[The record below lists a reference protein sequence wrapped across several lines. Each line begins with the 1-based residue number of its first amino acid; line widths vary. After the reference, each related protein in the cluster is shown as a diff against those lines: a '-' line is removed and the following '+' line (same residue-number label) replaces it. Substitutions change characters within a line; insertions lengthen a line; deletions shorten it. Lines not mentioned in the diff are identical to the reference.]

1 MGRGDYMAVDKK
13 KNTQV
18 LVTLPS
24 EMLEKIDQY
33 WHDKKLM
40 NRNETIRQLI
50 TKGLESEK
58 AQG

>member
-1 MGRGDYMAVDKK
+1 MAVDKK